1 MVEPVNLRQFRKRKQ
16 REEKERK
23 ADENRKLFGT
33 STKLKKLSKAKNL
46 IEANRLE
53 GAKLERSTS
62 KTGSKT
68 SSDETES

>member
-16 REEKERK
+16 REENDRK